1 MTVTDEAVYP
11 RLERGIPNDVYQAMN
26 DLSSRSYL
34 VRCDRGGGEVQERM
48 DLGFSQFSGNS
59 ATSLGSKFDRTVEM
73 LILGKTD
80 VIVTPPA
87 EVLDKAGRRSGN
99 AYKQWAAEVARE
111 GKVECNEEDAF
122 KLRTMLDSLM
132 GCPPARKLVEA
143 TDEVQLSAFFL
154 WDGHPCRV
162 RPDGVT
168 PDCWWDLKS
177 TSSTWDRLH
186 FSVWDYGYAEQEA
199 MYVEAAMQLGW
210 PHHRMPFVFVQTM
223 EPFGCRVKYLPE
235 DMVAH
240 AKARLINTLQEVALR
255 RKTGIYKPAEC
266 EEITELEVPSWSL
279 RKQETEVFVG

>member
-1 MTVTDEAVYP
+1 MDESVYP
-11 RLERGIPNDVYQAMN
+11 RLERGIPNDVYQARPEI
-26 DLSSRSYL
+26 SRSYL
-34 VRCDRGGGEVQERM
+34 VRVDRYGGECQERM

-59 ATSLGSKFDRTVEM
+59 ATSLGSKFDRAVE
-73 LILGKTD
+73 LIILGASD
-80 VIVTPPA
+80 PIVTPPT

-99 AYKQWAAEVARE
+99 AYKQWAAEMSAS

-122 KLRTMLDSLM
+122 KLRTMVASM
-132 GCPPARKLVEA
+132 MATPPAKKLVEE
-143 TDEVQLSAFFL
+143 TDEVQLSAFFE

-168 PDCWWDLKS
+168 TGRWWDLKS
-177 TSSTWDRLH
+177 TSSTWDRIH

-199 MYVEAAMQLGW
+199 MYVEAAVQLGW

-266 EEITELEVPSWSL
+266 AEITELEIPSWSL